1 MLRRISPDTGACFVL
16 LMVALGWAAPIA
28 QRHGTHLPGT
38 PADLDVASMVWN
50 VAWVQ
55 RAIETRLTLLRSD
68 AILVPFG
75 ADLTAHTYG
84 LFPAALVW
92 PVAHGFG
99 ALTAFNV
106 MLLGT
111 LALNGWVG
119 YALFLELGV
128 CRAAAMGAATAL
140 MLSGPALEQFRVG
153 RPIFAAI
160 WVTCAA
166 LVATRRLLARP
177 TVGWTIALGGALAAA
192 LFTDLQILL
201 FTAIWI
207 GWIVVWHVA
216 SERGIDGRRAVAL
229 AAAIA
234 MIAPPF
240 LLIVYPA
247 FSGNALPVP
256 DRDEAVRYSFRWW
269 DYFTLSIVPRAVG
282 GYELA
287 IAAIAG
293 MLVLRRDPRLRV
305 WWFGALLLFVLALG
319 PTLKFT
325 GLPMPFALLSWWQP
339 LAQFRVP
346 SRLTIPAVIGLA
358 AVLALLLDHVF
369 TRMRV
374 RHALV
379 FTGALIALRLTL
391 AVAQHPFATQHYAP
405 SIVYDYLAR
414 GRDAG
419 AVIEVP
425 VAARSGLDR
434 IGHGEEFLQYYQLA
448 HGRPIINAMIARLPA
463 GVFAFYRGHPSLML
477 LAGEAVTA
485 TDRELA
491 TDLTAVLDALD
502 AGHVVMHR
510 DLMTPGQV
518 ARAARLLDTH
528 PRLRP
533 WISEGPIAAY
543 RVQK

>member
-1 MLRRISPDTGACFVL
+1 
-16 LMVALGWAAPIA
+16 MVALAWAAPIA
-28 QRHGTHLPGT
+28 QRLGTHLPGT

-55 RAIETRLTLLRSD
+55 RAIETPATLLRSD
-68 AILVPFG
+68 AVLVPFG

-92 PVAHGFG
+92 PVAHGSG

-111 LALNGWVG
+111 LALNGWLG
-119 YALFLELGV
+119 YALFRDLGV
-128 CRAAAMGAATAL
+128 SRAAAMAAAAAL
-140 MLSGPALEQFRVG
+140 MLSGPALDQFRVG

-166 LVATRRLLARP
+166 LIATRRLLARP
-177 TVGWTIALGGALAAA
+177 TAGWTIALGGALVAA

-207 GWIVVWHVA
+207 GWIVIWHVA
-216 SERGIDGRRAVAL
+216 SERGIDRRRAVAL

-234 MIAPPF
+234 MVAAPF

-247 FSGNALPVP
+247 FGGSALPVP
-256 DRDEAVRYSFRWW
+256 DREEAVRYSFRWW
-269 DYFTLSIVPRAVG
+269 DYLEPSIVPRAVG

-293 MLVLRRDPRLRV
+293 LLLLRRDPRLRV
-305 WWFGALLLFVLALG
+305 WWFGALVLFVLALG

-325 GLPMPFALLSWWQP
+325 GLPMPFALFSWWPP

-369 TRMRV
+369 RKMRV

-379 FTGALIALRLTL
+379 LAGAMIALRLTL
-391 AVAQHPFATQHYAP
+391 AVAHHPFA
-405 SIVYDYLAR
+405 
-414 GRDAG
+414 DA
-419 AVIEVP
+419 AVRAV
-425 VAARSGLDR
+425 
-434 IGHGEEFLQYYQLA
+434 GHL
-448 HGRPIINAMIARLPA
+448 RLP
-463 GVFAFYRGHPSLML
+463 GTR
-477 LAGEAVTA
+477 
-485 TDRELA
+485 
-491 TDLTAVLDALD
+491 
-502 AGHVVMHR
+502 
-510 DLMTPGQV
+510 
-518 ARAARLLDTH
+518 ARMPAR
-528 PRLRP
+528 
-533 WISEGPIAAY
+533 
-543 RVQK
+543 

>member
-1 MLRRISPDTGACFVL
+1 MLRRISPDAGVCVVL
-16 LMVALGWAAPIA
+16 LMAALAWAAPIA
-28 QRHGTHLPGT
+28 QRLGTHLPGT
-38 PADLDVASMVWN
+38 PADVDVASMVWN

-55 RAIETRLTLLRSD
+55 RAIETPATLLRSD

-75 ADLTAHTYG
+75 ADLTSHTYG

-92 PVAHGFG
+92 PIAYVSG
-99 ALTAFNV
+99 ALIAFNV

-111 LALNGWVG
+111 LALNGWLG
-119 YALFLELGV
+119 YALFRDLGV
-128 CRAAAMGAATAL
+128 SRAAAAAGAAAL

-166 LVATRRLLARP
+166 LIATRRLLLRP
-177 TVGWTIALGGALAAA
+177 TVAWTIALGGALVAA

-207 GWIVVWHVA
+207 GWIVTWHVVA
-216 SERGIDGRRAVAL
+216 ERGIEVRRTLAL
-229 AAAIA
+229 AAAMAIVA
-234 MIAPPF
+234 APF
-240 LLIVYPA
+240 FLIVYPA
-247 FSGNALPVP
+247 FTGNALPVP
-256 DRDEAVRYSFRWW
+256 ARDEAVRYSFRWW
-269 DYFTLSIVPRAVG
+269 DYLAPAIVPRAVG

-287 IAAIAG
+287 IAAIFG
-293 MLVLRRDPRLRV
+293 LLLLRHDERLRP
-305 WWFGALLLFVLALG
+305 WWFGAVVLFVLALG

-325 GLPMPFALLSWWQP
+325 GLPMPFALFSWWPP

-358 AVLALLLDHVF
+358 AVLALLLDRVF
-369 TRMRV
+369 RKMRD

-379 FTGALIALRLTL
+379 LAGALMTLRLML
-391 AVAQHPFATQHYAP
+391 AVAQHPFATQQYAP
-405 SIVYDYLAR
+405 SVIYDYLAR
-414 GRDAG
+414 ARNAG

-425 VAARSGLDR
+425 VAVRSGLDR

-477 LAGEAVTA
+477 LAGERVTA
-485 TDRELA
+485 TDHELA
-491 TDLTAVLDALD
+491 ADLAAVIDAID

-518 ARAARLLDTH
+518 ARATRLLDTH

-533 WISEGPIAAY
+533 WISEGPLAAY

>member
-1 MLRRISPDTGACFVL
+1 MF
-16 LMVALGWAAPIA
+16 ALAWAAPIVV
-28 QRHGTHLPGT
+28 RLGTDLPGT

-50 VAWVQ
+50 VGWVH
-55 RAIETRLTLLRSD
+55 RAIETPASLLRSD
-68 AILVPFG
+68 AVLVPFG

-92 PVAHGFG
+92 PVAQLSG
-99 ALTAFNV
+99 ALAAFNV

-111 LALNGWVG
+111 LVLNGWLG
-119 YALFLELGV
+119 YALYRDLGV
-128 CRAAAMGAATAL
+128 SRVAATAGAAAL
-140 MLSGPALEQFRVG
+140 MLSGPALDQFRVG
-153 RPIFAAI
+153 RPIFAAL

-166 LVATRRLLARP
+166 LIATRRLLARP
-177 TVGWTIALGGALAAA
+177 TAGWTIALGGALVAA

-207 GWIVVWHVA
+207 GWIVSWHVA
-216 SERGIDGRRAVAL
+216 SERGMDRRRAVAL
-229 AAAIA
+229 SAAIA
-234 MIAPPF
+234 MVAAPF

-247 FSGNALPVP
+247 FGGGALPVP
-256 DRDEAVRYSFRWW
+256 DAGEAVRYSFRWW
-269 DYFTLSIVPRAVG
+269 DYLEPSIVPRAVG
-282 GYELA
+282 GYELV

-293 MLVLRRDPRLRV
+293 SLWLRRDPRLRV
-305 WWFGALLLFVLALG
+305 WWTGAIVLFVLALG

-325 GLPMPFALLSWWQP
+325 GLPMPFALFSWWP
-339 LAQFRVP
+339 SLAQFRVP

-358 AVLALLLDHVF
+358 AVFALLLDHLF
-369 TRMRV
+369 KQMRV
-374 RHALV
+374 RHALLV
-379 FTGALIALRLTL
+379 AGALTALRLTL
-391 AVAQHPFATQHYAP
+391 AIAQHPFYTQHYAP
-405 SIVYDYLAR
+405 SVIYDYLAR
-414 GRDAG
+414 GRNAG

-425 VAARSGLDR
+425 VAVRSGLDR

-463 GVFAFYRGHPSLML
+463 DVFAFYRGHSSLTL
-477 LAGEAVTA
+477 LAGEPVTA

-491 TDLTAVLDALD
+491 DDLAAVIDAID

-510 DLMTPGQV
+510 DLMTPGQA

-533 WISEGPIAAY
+533 WISQGPIAAY

>member
-1 MLRRISPDTGACFVL
+1 MLRRISPAAGACFVL
-16 LMVALGWAAPIA
+16 LMFALAWAAPIA
-28 QRHGTHLPGT
+28 QRLGTHLPGT
-38 PADLDVASMVWN
+38 AADLDVASMVWN

-55 RAIETRLTLLRSD
+55 RAIETPATLLRSD
-68 AILVPFG
+68 DILVPFG

-84 LFPAALVW
+84 LLPAMLAW
-92 PVAHGFG
+92 PVAHGLG
-99 ALTAFNV
+99 ALAAFNA

-111 LALNGWVG
+111 LVLNGWLG
-119 YALFLELGV
+119 YALFRDLGV
-128 CRAAAMGAATAL
+128 SRAAAMVAAAAL
-140 MLSGPALEQFRVG
+140 MLSGPALDQFRVG

-166 LVATRRLLARP
+166 LIATRRLLARP
-177 TVGWTIALGGALAAA
+177 TIGWTIALGSALVAA

-207 GWIVVWHVA
+207 GWIVAWHVA
-216 SERGIDGRRAVAL
+216 AERGLDERRAAAL

-234 MIAPPF
+234 MVAAPF
-240 LLIVYPA
+240 LLVVYPA
-247 FSGNALPVP
+247 FGGGALPVP
-256 DRDEAVRYSFRWW
+256 DREEAMRYSFRWW
-269 DYFTLSIVPRAVG
+269 DYLEPSIVPRAIG

-287 IAAIAG
+287 IAGVAG
-293 MLVLRRDPRLRV
+293 LFSLRRDPRLRV
-305 WWFGALLLFVLALG
+305 WWFGALVLFVLALG

-325 GLPMPFALLSWWQP
+325 GLPMPFALFSWWPP

-358 AVLALLLDHVF
+358 AVLALLLDEVF
-369 TRMRV
+369 RKMRI

-379 FTGALIALRLTL
+379 LAGAAIALRLTL
-391 AVAQHPFATQHYAP
+391 AVVYHPFETQRYAP
-405 SIVYDYLAR
+405 SVIYDYLAR
-414 GRDAG
+414 ERDAG

-425 VAARSGLDR
+425 VGVRSGLDR

-448 HGRPIINAMIARLPA
+448 HGRPIVNAMIARLPA
-463 GVFAFYRGHPSLML
+463 DVFAFYRGHPSLML
-477 LAGEAVTA
+477 LAGEPVTA
-485 TDRELA
+485 PDRELA
-491 TDLTAVLDALD
+491 ADLAAVIDAIG

-518 ARAARLLDTH
+518 ARVTRLLDTH

-533 WISEGPIAAY
+533 WTSEGALAAY

>member
-1 MLRRISPDTGACFVL
+1 MLRRISPAAGACFVL
-16 LMVALGWAAPIA
+16 LILALAWAAPIA
-28 QRHGTHLPGT
+28 QRLGTDLPGT
-38 PADLDVASMVWN
+38 PEDLDVASMVWN

-55 RAIETRLTLLRSD
+55 RAIETPATLLRSD

-92 PVAHGFG
+92 PIAHVSG

-111 LALNGWVG
+111 LVLNGWLG
-119 YALFLELGV
+119 YALYRDLGV
-128 CRAAAMGAATAL
+128 SRAAAMTGAAAL
-140 MLSGPALEQFRVG
+140 MLSGPALDQFRVG
-153 RPIFAAI
+153 RPIFAAL
-160 WVTCAA
+160 WVTSAA
-166 LVATRRLLARP
+166 LIATQRLLARP
-177 TVGWTIALGGALAAA
+177 TAGWTIALGGALVAA

-207 GWIVVWHVA
+207 GWIVIWHVA

-234 MIAPPF
+234 IVAAPF

-247 FSGNALPVP
+247 FGDSALQVP
-256 DRDEAVRYSFRWW
+256 DREEAVRYSFRWW
-269 DYFTLSIVPRAVG
+269 DYLDPSIVPRAVG
-282 GYELA
+282 GYELL

-293 MLVLRRDPRLRV
+293 SIWFRRDPRLRV
-305 WWFGALLLFVLALG
+305 WWTGALVLFVLALG

-325 GLPMPFALLSWWQP
+325 GLPMPFALFSWWPP

-369 TRMRV
+369 AKMRV

-379 FTGALIALRLTL
+379 LAGALIALRLTL
-391 AVAQHPFATQHYAP
+391 AIAQHPFHTQQYAP
-405 SIVYDYLAR
+405 SVIYDYLAR
-414 GRDAG
+414 VRNAG

-425 VAARSGLDR
+425 VAVRSGLDR
-434 IGHGEEFLQYYQLA
+434 IGHGEEFLQV
-448 HGRPIINAMIARLPA
+448 LPA
-463 GVFAFYRGHPSLML
+463 RARPSHHQRDDCAA
-477 LAGEAVTA
+477 AG
-485 TDRELA
+485 RRLC
-491 TDLTAVLDALD
+491 VLP
-502 AGHVVMHR
+502 R
-510 DLMTPGQV
+510 SSV
-518 ARAARLLDTH
+518 ADAARRRARHGD
-528 PRLRP
+528 
-533 WISEGPIAAY
+533 EA
-543 RVQK
+543 